1 MIKIEALTKR
11 YKETMAVKGVSMS
24 IKTSEIFSILG
35 PSGSGKTTLLRLIA
49 GLETPD
55 EGKILI
61 DGEEVSS
68 PRRVKPASTRSLS
81 LIFQDLALWP
91 HMTVRKNIE
100 FVISGNGLP
109 KRQRKERVDKVLE
122 WMHLEAYDSRYPQQ
136 LSGGE
141 QQRVAIAR
149 ALISEPRYLLM
160 DEPFTAL
167 DPLLIED
174 MKSIILK
181 LKKEFGMAI
190 IYITHNIEIALAL
203 ADRIAVINKGTIEQI
218 ETGSE
223 IIRKPKSNFVQQF
236 LKSGMMRD

>member
-1 MIKIEALTKR
+1 MVKILAVTKR
-11 YKETMAVKGVSMS
+11 YGESIAVNGVSLS
-24 IKTSEIFSILG
+24 IKTSEIFCILG

-55 EGKILI
+55 QGKILI
-61 DGEEVSS
+61 DGEEVSN
-68 PRRVKPASTRSLS
+68 PRMVKPPSTRSLS
-81 LIFQDLALWP
+81 LIFQNLALWP
-91 HMTVRKNIE
+91 HMTVWENIE

-109 KRQRKERVDKVLE
+109 KRQKKEKVDKILAWV
-122 WMHLEAYDSRYPQQ
+122 HLEAYDKRYPQQ

-167 DPLLIED
+167 DPLLIEE
-174 MKSIILK
+174 MKSSILK
-181 LKKEFGMAI
+181 LKKEFGMAV

-203 ADRIAVINKGTIEQI
+203 ADRIAIINKGIIEQI
-218 ETGSE
+218 GTRAE
-223 IIRKPKSNFVQQF
+223 IIRKPKSNFVYQF
-236 LKSGMMRD
+236 LKLGNVL